1 MSRRIQCV
9 YSDRPKRENE
19 NTRTAHLFDEVHAR
33 LDRMETTMARIAAA
47 LEIKHEPAAP
57 RRTLHDSEETPEP
70 RKQHSYRESLE
81 GSEAK
86 SSPGD
91 SQLHMG
97 EVESGLPR
105 DRSGMHQQTAMGRQ
119 FVSDVE
125 GNAYYYGGASF
136 LAISNEAAQSVQTAA
151 KSPSPGRPSIQ
162 VSDVSEAQEKVGKLL
177 DPDAYVTLVQPMD
190 KGKGSKFWIPP
201 KEPCMIFI
209 EDYFNGP
216 AWIFPL
222 FDKERFVRQVEDM
235 YANLDAAVDVG
246 WLICYLQVIVFGI
259 YGRLNDKDEVMREY
273 LQQTE
278 RMKILQKASKVVW
291 DCLEDTSVLLKP
303 RLLNIQALMAMAAV
317 ANEISRPG
325 LCWILVCYACSLAK
339 AMGLHRN
346 YTPNDLTAGEI
357 SERNY
362 VFWTLYIMDKSL
374 SLTFGRPSSFSDY
387 DIDKVPPAY
396 DAANPLWDLYISWIE
411 AAQIQSEIHVR
422 LYSAQAAK
430 ISREDRQKTVVDLDR
445 RLGEWWTKYGVL
457 LGRRYREEHFERSYI
472 MTELVF
478 CYHNTMIMIHRVN
491 TGKPTEGGDGQRVPD
506 GQGLST
512 DGGVIRGS
520 VIESEMVCL
529 EHARRGINLVRDTI
543 SKKTALAGSSLM
555 MWYVCIRPYP
565 ALYSRQIYPLNYLN
579 KRTPLTQFVRKRNN
593 RLFSYYPFTA
603 FFILFSNIIRY
614 PHLATSKDDYKLLKF
629 VVEFLESHK
638 YVHAGA
644 AKLFPVSQSFLQI
657 AARFVDPA
665 SESVTQS
672 TPCPMEPTLTAKHL
686 GKRKLDETSHQ
697 PIDDELRVG
706 MAPLPSETL
715 LMQYPQQ
722 EHAQLDLTHASFI
735 TWPTTAGTHYQTQ
748 ERFNNNDNN
757 NIPQIITTQATP
769 MTAAPYGAAS
779 SAAAGYDYMVS
790 GAVIDDTSGWPQQ
803 SGNTA
808 EFNCFTNTLGGAP
821 PLGTYEAEFQ
831 DRVAMAAGE
840 GPLGFDWFRWETWWE
855 ESGVDGGIGIQE
867 DGEMWPGGEEE

>member
-1 MSRRIQCV
+1 IRCGREKPQCRNCMSRRIPCV

-47 LEIKHEPAAP
+47 LEIKHEPAP
-57 RRTLHDSEETPEP
+57 RRVLHDPEGTPEP

-91 SQLHMG
+91 AQSLVADM
-97 EVESGLPR
+97 ESGPPR
-105 DRSGMHQQTAMGRQ
+105 DRPGIPQPTIMHRR
-119 FVSDVE
+119 FVSDIE
-125 GNAYYYGGASF
+125 GNAYDYRGTSF
-136 LAISNEAAQSVQTAA
+136 LAISNEAAESVHIAA
-151 KSPSPGRPSIQ
+151 NSPSPGGFSIQ
-162 VSDVSEAQEKVGKLL
+162 PSDVSEIQGKVGKLL
-177 DPDAYVTLVQPMD
+177 DPGAYVTLTQPAD

-201 KEPCMIFI
+201 KELCMGFI

-222 FDKERFVRQVEDM
+222 FHKERFVRQVEDM
-235 YANLDAAVDVG
+235 YTNLDAAVDVG

-259 YGRLNDKDEVMREY
+259 YGRLNNKDEVTKEY

-278 RMKILQKASKVVW
+278 RMKIMQKASKVVW
-291 DCLEDTSVLLKP
+291 DCLDDTSILLKP
-303 RLLNIQALMAMAAV
+303 RLLNIQALMTMAAV
-317 ANEISRPG
+317 ANESSRPE
-325 LCWILVCYACSLAK
+325 LCWMLVCNACSLAK

-346 YTPNDLTAGEI
+346 YTPNDLTTGEI

-396 DAANPLWDLYISWIE
+396 DTANPLWDLYIAWIE

-422 LYSAQAAK
+422 LYSAQAVK
-430 ISREDRQKTVVDLDR
+430 ISHGERQRTVVDLDR

-457 LGRRYREEHFERSYI
+457 LGRRFREERFERGYI

-491 TGKPTEGGDGQRVPD
+491 TGKAAEGGDNQK
-506 GQGLST
+506 
-512 DGGVIRGS
+512 
-520 VIESEMVCL
+520 MVCL

-543 SKKTALAGSSLM
+543 SHKTALAGSSLM
-555 MWYVCIRPYP
+555 MW
-565 ALYSRQIYPLNYLN
+565 
-579 KRTPLTQFVRKRNN
+579 
-593 RLFSYYPFTA
+593 LFSYYPFTA

-629 VVEFLESHK
+629 VVDFLESHK
-638 YVHAGA
+638 YSHAGA

-665 SESVTQS
+665 PQTSIQS
-672 TPCPMEPTLTAKHL
+672 PSGPVEPALTPKHL

-697 PIDDELRVG
+697 PMTDDELRVG
-706 MAPLPSETL
+706 RVPLPSETL

-722 EHAQLDLTHASFI
+722 ENAQLDMRHASFI
-735 TWPTTAGTHYQTQ
+735 TWPTPGTHYQSQ
-748 ERFNNNDNN
+748 ERYNSNDNN
-757 NIPQIITTQATP
+757 NIPQIITTQASSMSTVSY
-769 MTAAPYGAAS
+769 AAAS

-790 GAVIDDTSGWPQQ
+790 GAVMDDASGWPQQ
-803 SGNTA
+803 
-808 EFNCFTNTLGGAP
+808 GA

-831 DRVAMAAGE
+831 DKVAMAAGE
-840 GPLGFDWFRWETWWE
+840 GPLGFDWFRWERWWE
-855 ESGVDGGIGIQE
+855 ESGVDGGIGMQE
-867 DGEMWPGGEEE
+867 DGEMWAGEEEE